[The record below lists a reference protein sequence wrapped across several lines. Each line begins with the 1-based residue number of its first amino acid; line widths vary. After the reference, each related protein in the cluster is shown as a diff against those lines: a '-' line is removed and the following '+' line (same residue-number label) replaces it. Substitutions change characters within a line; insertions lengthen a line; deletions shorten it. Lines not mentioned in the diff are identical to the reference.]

1 MTGQGIYAHYF
12 AAHGE
17 AHCNVDPWELLEE
30 VDQQIWEAFAR
41 RLQRSTGKIDIG
53 LSASLTEDIIN
64 NLLEASRA
72 EHGVSM
78 MGPGYYIDK
87 AMTKVRAL
95 RSLLLL
101 KETQNENA
109 IYRGSNEVPR

>member
-1 MTGQGIYAHYF
+1 MTGQGLYAHWM
-12 AAHGE
+12 AANGE
-17 AHCNVDPWELLEE
+17 ANTHVDGWELLEE

-41 RLQRSTGKIDIG
+41 RLQRSTGRIDIG
-53 LSASLTEDIIN
+53 LSASLTEQIIN
-64 NLLEASRA
+64 DLLEASRA

-78 MGPGYYIDK
+78 LEPGFYIDR
-87 AMTKVRAL
+87 AMLNVRAL

-109 IYRGSNEVPR
+109 VYRGAPRD

>member
-1 MTGQGIYAHYF
+1 MTGQGLYAHWM
-12 AAHGE
+12 AANGE
-17 AHCNVDPWELLEE
+17 ARTHVDGWELLEE

-41 RLQRSTGKIDIG
+41 RLQRSTGRIDIA
-53 LSASLTEDIIN
+53 LSASLTESIIN
-64 NLLEASRA
+64 DLLEASRA

-78 MGPGYYIDK
+78 LEPGFYIDR
-87 AMTKVRAL
+87 ASTNVRAL

-109 IYRGSNEVPR
+109 VYRGAPRD

>member
-1 MTGQGIYAHYF
+1 MTGQGLYAHWK
-12 AAHGE
+12 ATNGE
-17 AHCNVDPWELLEE
+17 ARTHVDGWELLEE

-41 RLQRSTGKIDIG
+41 RLQRSTGRIDIG
-53 LSASLTEDIIN
+53 LSASLTESIIN
-64 NLLEASRA
+64 DLLEASRA

-78 MGPGYYIDK
+78 LELGFYIDR
-87 AMTKVRAL
+87 ATTNVRAL

-109 IYRGSNEVPR
+109 VYRGAPRD

>member
-1 MTGQGIYAHYF
+1 MTGQGLYAHWK
-12 AAHGE
+12 ASNGE
-17 AHCNVDPWELLEE
+17 ARTHVDGWELLEE

-41 RLQRSTGKIDIG
+41 RLQRSTGRIDIG
-53 LSASLTEDIIN
+53 LSASLTEQIIN
-64 NLLEASRA
+64 DLLEASRA

-78 MGPGYYIDK
+78 LEPGFYIDR
-87 AMTKVRAL
+87 AMTNVRAL

-109 IYRGSNEVPR
+109 VYRGAPRD